1 MAEYGS
7 PFHAYDIRGR
17 LGKEFSL
24 EELGLCSFYIAQ
36 FFANRHTLCIGHDAR
51 STSPIIAAH
60 LLENVPVMA
69 GVNVFNIGMC
79 TTPQLYFSQWKLGL
93 DCSIMI
99 TASHNPPEYNGL
111 KVTGRKG
118 IPIGYANGLQ
128 KVEEAMVKQKVV
140 LYPAVRAKDVFDV
153 NTRQAYLNF
162 LLKYGRERSLLKFAT
177 DCMHGAVG
185 ALVHEA
191 LPEAVLFLNDKPDG
205 KFTEEGPNPT
215 IASNR
220 IQLQQAVLKER
231 CDVGVIFDG
240 DGDRVMFLDETG
252 VLVPPDLLIVLIAE
266 YFYRI
271 KRRSKKRPVLVDI
284 RTSKSVTEALHE
296 MGVGV
301 EVGRVGRVFMS
312 NKLRN
317 IKGLFGGELA
327 GHYYYG
333 DFNYFDSG
341 LLTARI
347 VLEAIEHLRAVGITL
362 HEWVMKTKRYE
373 NSGELNFQVEE
384 KRKVQLIELLR
395 EHFTK
400 QEASVFASNE
410 DGYRIEFQDWW
421 FSIRSSNTEPLLRL
435 IVEARNEQMLK
446 QKVEE
451 ASRLILKA

>member
-1 MAEYGS
+1 MTEYGS

-17 LGKEFSL
+17 LGKEFTL
-24 EELGLCSFYIAQ
+24 RELGLCGFYIAQ
-36 FFANRHTLCIGHDAR
+36 FFANKHTLCIGHDAR
-51 STSPIIAAH
+51 STSPQISAQLVQDIP
-60 LLENVPVMA
+60 LLA
-69 GVNVFNIGMC
+69 GVNVLNVGQC
-79 TTPQLYFSQWKLGL
+79 TTPQLYFSQWRLGL

-118 IPIGYANGLQ
+118 VPIGYANGL
-128 KVEEAMVKQKVV
+128 KNVEAMLKKNIA
-140 LYPAVRAKDVFDV
+140 LCPVRKAKDVFDV
-153 NTRQAYLNF
+153 NTKRAYLNF
-162 LLKYGRERSLLKFAT
+162 LQEFGRTSYGLKYAV

-185 ALVHEA
+185 NLVHDA
-191 LPEAVLFLNDKPDG
+191 LADAALYLNDKPDG
-205 KFTEEGPNPT
+205 KFTKEGPNPT

-220 IQLQQAVLKER
+220 TQLEKAVRELQ

-252 VLVPPDLLIVLIAE
+252 ELVPPDLLIALIAE
-266 YFYRI
+266 YLYGI
-271 KRRSKKRPVLVDI
+271 KHRSKKRPVLVDI
-284 RTSKSVTEALHE
+284 RTSKSVTEALEE
-296 MGVGV
+296 MGVDV

-317 IKGLFGGELA
+317 IKGTIGGELA

-347 VLEAIEHLRAVGITL
+347 VLDAVCYLKESGFTL
-362 HEWVMKTKRYE
+362 HEWVLKAKRYE

-384 KRKVQLIELLR
+384 VRKAQIITTLR
-395 EHFTK
+395 DHFTE
-400 QEASVFASNE
+400 QEAPTFVSDE
-410 DGYRIEFQDWW
+410 DGYRVEFPDWW

-435 IVEARNEQMLK
+435 IVEARNEKML
-446 QKVEE
+446 QAKVAE
-451 ASRLILKA
+451 ARALILKK